1 MDAELALR
9 ELKRAGHRVAH
20 RTVDSEHSY
29 TSAFREF
36 APDVILSDFSMP
48 GFDGMEA
55 LRLAQAMSPETPFIF
70 VSGTL
75 GEDYAIRAVK
85 NGATDYVLKSNLLR
99 LPAAVERALAE
110 AKLRRERVRAE
121 IELAIS
127 QERLREREA
136 GLARAQLLAGLGHVI
151 TGRDGRFESWSDT
164 LPEIIGVMAASM
176 PGSTREWLELIHPE
190 DRARFRATSIE
201 AGAAGG
207 RADIEYRL
215 CHASGRW
222 LHVRQVMEPLP
233 AAPNANG
240 GTRWFNTIQDITHQ
254 KLAEARIKRLNRVY
268 AVLSGINA
276 LIVRATDRQQL
287 FQEACRI
294 AVEAGQLRMAWIGL
308 FDRKTSSIVPAACHG
323 HEDGFLR
330 LISLSSDDPAPEGRG
345 LVRRAVREK
354 RTVIVNDI
362 ENDPKFRLRKEAI
375 ERGYRSAAV
384 LPLTVAGELVGVLSL
399 LAPEPGFFDEDEMRL
414 LTELAGD
421 ISFAVDHIQKVEKLD
436 YLAYYDGLTGLANR
450 TLLLERLAQYLQGTD
465 GARGQLAVVVCDLER
480 FRTVNDSLGRAAGD
494 LLLSQFA
501 KRLLEH
507 ADANRVA
514 RLGADHFAIVLP
526 DVKGEL
532 DTAKTLGE
540 LSERCLRAPL
550 RIADQEL
557 RLSAK
562 GGIALFP
569 GHGQDAESLLRN
581 AEAALKRCKRGG
593 ERYLFYRP
601 DMTDRAAQSLSLEN
615 QLRRA
620 LELEEFVL
628 HYQPRVD
635 LPNRRIQGLEALI
648 RWQSKDGLVPPIKFI
663 PLLEETGLILEVG
676 AWALRHAV
684 LEHRGWLDRG
694 IRAPRLAV
702 NVSAVQL
709 RQRDFV
715 SRVKRALE
723 GGAIPPGVDL
733 EITESMLMD
742 DIADNIDKLR
752 AVRDLGI
759 DIAIDDF
766 GTGYSSLGYLAKL
779 PVTTLKID
787 RSFIITMLGDPS
799 AMTLVSTMISLARA
813 LKLKVVAEGVDSE
826 EQAQALGRLQ
836 CDEMQGYLYSKPL
849 PSSDLIRLLGNA

>member
-20 RTVDSEHSY
+20 RTVDSEPSY
-29 TSAFREF
+29 VGAFREF

-55 LRLAQAMSPETPFIF
+55 LRLAQELSPETPFIF

-85 NGATDYVLKSNLLR
+85 SGATDYVLKSNLLR
-99 LPAAVERALAE
+99 LPAAVERALGE
-110 AKLRRERVRAE
+110 AKLRRERLRTE

-151 TGRDGRFESWSDT
+151 TGRDGRFGNWSDT
-164 LPEIIGVMAASM
+164 LPDLIGMTVASM
-176 PGSTREWLELIHPE
+176 PGSTREWLELIHPD

-207 RADIEYRL
+207 RADVEYRL
-215 CHASGRW
+215 LHASGKW

-233 AAPNANG
+233 ILPNGNG
-240 GTRWFNTIQDITHQ
+240 GTRWFNTIQDITQQ

-287 FQEACRI
+287 FREACRI

-308 FDRKTSSIVPAACHG
+308 FDHKTSSIVPAAFHG
-323 HEDGFLR
+323 HEEGFLR
-330 LISLSSDDPAPEGRG
+330 LISLSLEDPAPEGRG

-354 RTVIVNDI
+354 CMVIVNDI
-362 ENDPKFRLRKEAI
+362 EHDSKFRLRKEAI

-384 LPLTVAGELVGVLSL
+384 LPLTVAGDLVGVLSL
-399 LAPEPGFFDEDEMRL
+399 LAGEPDFFDEDEMRL

-421 ISFAVDHIQKVEKLD
+421 ISFAVDHIQKAEKLD

-450 TLLLERLAQYLQGTD
+450 TLLLERLSQHIQGTN
-465 GARGQLAVVVCDLER
+465 GNQSHVAVIVCDLER
-480 FRTVNDSLGRAAGD
+480 FRTVNDSLGRSAGD

-501 KRLLEH
+501 KRLLTH
-507 ADANRVA
+507 AEPNRVA
-514 RLGADHFAIVLP
+514 RLEADHFAIVLP
-526 DVKGEL
+526 GVKGEL
-532 DTAKTLGE
+532 DTAQTLGE
-540 LSERCLRAPL
+540 LAERCLAEPL
-550 RIADQEL
+550 RIADEEL

-562 GGIALFP
+562 AGIAVFP
-569 GHGQDAESLLRN
+569 GHGKDAESLLRN
-581 AEAALKRCKRGG
+581 AEAALKKCKRVG
-593 ERYLFYRP
+593 ERYLFYRA
-601 DMTDRAAQSLSLEN
+601 DMTEGAARSLSLEN

-620 LELEEFVL
+620 LEREEFVL

-648 RWQSKDGLVPPIKFI
+648 RWNSKDGLVPPVKFI

-676 AWALRHAV
+676 AWALRHAA
-684 LEHRGWLDRG
+684 LEHRGWLDQG
-694 IRAPRLAV
+694 LRAPRLAV

-715 SRVKRALE
+715 SRVKRALD
-723 GGAIPPGVDL
+723 GGAVPPGLDL
-733 EITESMLMD
+733 EITESMIMD
-742 DIADNIDKLR
+742 DISGNIAKLR
-752 AVRDLGI
+752 AVRDLGL

-766 GTGYSSLGYLAKL
+766 GTGYSSLAYLAKL
-779 PVTTLKID
+779 PVTSLKID
-787 RSFIITMLGDPS
+787 RSFVITMLSDPN
-799 AMTLVSTMISLARA
+799 AMTLVSTMISLGHS
-813 LKLKVVAEGVDSE
+813 LGLKVVAEGVDSGQ
-826 EQAQALGRLQ
+826 QAEALGGLG
-836 CDEMQGYLYSKPL
+836 CDEMQGYLFSKPL
-849 PSSDLIRLLGNA
+849 PPAQLTPLLRGA